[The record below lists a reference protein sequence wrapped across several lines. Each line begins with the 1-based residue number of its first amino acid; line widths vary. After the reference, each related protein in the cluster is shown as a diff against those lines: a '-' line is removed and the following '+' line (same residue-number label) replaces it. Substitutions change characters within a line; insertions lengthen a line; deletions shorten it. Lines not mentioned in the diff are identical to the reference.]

1 MPRRAELTDKQK
13 LFINEYMI
21 DLNATA
27 AALRAGYAAKSA
39 ADIGYKN
46 LNNPRVKR
54 YIDDMMRE
62 KEDSLIAKQDEVL
75 RYLTS
80 VMRGE
85 STSEVVVVVGEGDG
99 YSSAKRVSK
108 NPDEKERTRAAELLG
123 KRYGSFTDRVEMD
136 ADTTLHIAIDYG
148 GE

>member
-1 MPRRAELTDKQK
+1 M
-13 LFINEYMI
+13 
-21 DLNATA
+21 
-27 AALRAGYAAKSA
+27 
-39 ADIGYKN
+39 
-46 LNNPRVKR
+46 
-54 YIDDMMRE
+54 
-62 KEDSLIAKQDEVL
+62 IAKQDEVL

-136 ADTTLHIAIDYG
+136 ADTTLHIDIDYG

>member
-46 LNNPRVKR
+46 LNNPRVKG

>member
-13 LFINEYMI
+13 RFINEYLI

-46 LNNPRVKR
+46 LNNPRVKG